1 MQFTCICEG
10 CNIQPMNTAPADPA
24 DPADHVLPCVLM
36 RAGTSRGPFFLR
48 DWLPADE
55 AARNE
60 LLVGAIGASDLLQVD
75 GVGGGSSLTSKVAIV
90 SRSAEPG
97 CDVDYLF
104 AQVGVGPQSVDTRP
118 NCGNM
123 LSGVGPFAIEQ
134 GLVRAT
140 DGQTRLRVFN
150 VNTRSRIDVTVQ
162 TPGGRVTYEGQ
173 TGIDRVAGR
182 AAAVQLEFLDAWG
195 AVTGSVF
202 PTGRRIDTVLGV
214 PMTCIDAAMPLMII
228 QAHSLG
234 LQGHETPAELDANP
248 ALLQRLE
255 SLRCAAG
262 ELMGLGDVRTSVV
275 PKPVVVSAGDDA
287 HSITSR
293 YFTPRRCHAS
303 HAVTGAIGVSAA
315 FALPGT
321 VASSALQEPGA
332 RSVAVLHPQG
342 RIQVDVVIE
351 GQGEQAA
358 IRRAALVRTARKIF
372 QGELHIPAYVFSKP
386 LPRLLSG
393 ALHGALPGALHGAPA
408 PSPSPVEG
416 FPLCAAPG
424 AALSSTTTGDK
435 NMHPKLWAPLI
446 AAASLAAATSALAFP
461 TRTIT
466 IVVPTAAGGGNDAMA
481 RTIAQKLGPLLGQT
495 VIIDNR
501 AGANGSIASEFVA
514 RATPDGHTLMLG
526 YIATHAMNPA
536 LQKLR
541 YDPVTDFEPVGLV
554 GYSPTLMVAS
564 GVAPI
569 KDVKDLVAQL
579 KAKPDKFAYAS
590 AGNGTAPHFAA
601 ELFKLSTG
609 VQMLGVPYKGA
620 APAVSDTIGG
630 QTHVMFPSLFTGVP
644 HVKSGKLK
652 ALAIAG
658 PKRSALLP
666 DVPTLKE
673 MGVDGVDVQ
682 QWYALFAPAKT
693 PKAVVD
699 QLNKALNQV
708 LNDKE
713 VIQRIEGHGA
723 DVETSSPEQLAAL
736 VKAEGIKWRGVVQ
749 KARLTA
755 D

>member
-1 MQFTCICEG
+1 MKPLSI
-10 CNIQPMNTAPADPA
+10 
-24 DPADHVLPCVLM
+24 PCVLM

-48 DWLPADE
+48 DWLPAGDE
-55 AARNE
+55 ARDQA
-60 LLVGAIGASDLLQVD
+60 LIGAIGASDLLQVD
-75 GVGGGSSLTSKVAIV
+75 GVGGGSTLTSKVAIV
-90 SRSAEPG
+90 SRSVQPE

-104 AQVGVGPQSVDTRP
+104 AQVGVGDQSVDTRP

-134 GLVRAT
+134 GLVRAAN
-140 DGQTRLRVFN
+140 GQTRVRVYN

-162 TPGGRVTYEGQ
+162 TPQGQVSYEGD
-173 TGIDRVAGR
+173 TGIDGVAGT
-182 AAAVQLEFLDAWG
+182 AAAIQLDFLDAWG

-202 PTGRRIDTVLGV
+202 PTGQRINVIDGV
-214 PMTCIDAAMPLMII
+214 AMTCIDAAMPLMII
-228 QAHSLG
+228 RAMDLG
-234 LQGHETPAELDANP
+234 VSGREAPAELDANRP
-248 ALLQRLE
+248 LMARIEQ
-255 SLRCAAG
+255 LRRAAG
-262 ELMGLGDVRTSVV
+262 ERMGLGEVSHSVV
-275 PKPVVVSAGDDA
+275 PKPVLVSAGHDD

-293 YFTPRRCHAS
+293 YFTPKRCHAS

-321 VASSALQEPGA
+321 VASSALQVSGA
-332 RSVAVLHPQG
+332 RSVALLHPQG
-342 RIQVDVVIE
+342 RIDVAVEIMGE
-351 GQGEQAA
+351 GTTAA
-358 IRRAALVRTARKIF
+358 IHRAALVRTARKIF

-386 LPRLLSG
+386 PE
-393 ALHGALPGALHGAPA
+393 LH
-408 PSPSPVEG
+408 PS
-416 FPLCAAPG
+416 
-424 AALSSTTTGDK
+424 GDK
-435 NMHPKLWAPLI
+435 TMTPARTLATPL
-446 AAASLAAATSALAFP
+446 LAAALAMAAPAALAFP
-461 TRTIT
+461 TKTIT

-495 VIIDNR
+495 IIIDNR

-541 YDPVTDFEPVGLV
+541 YDPVADFEPIGLV

-564 GVAPI
+564 SSVPI
-569 KDVKDLVAQL
+569 KDVKDLIAQL
-579 KAKPDKFAYAS
+579 KAKPDKYAYAS

-601 ELFKLSTG
+601 ELFKLSAG
-609 VQMLGVPYKGA
+609 VEMLGVPYKGS

-630 QTHVMFPSLFTGVP
+630 QTAVMFPSLFTGVP

-652 ALAIAG
+652 ALAVAG

-673 MGVDGVDVQ
+673 AGVGGVEVQ
-682 QWYALFAPAKT
+682 QWYAIFAPAKT
-693 PKAVVD
+693 PKAVVA

-708 LNDKE
+708 LGDKD
-713 VIQRIEGHGA
+713 VIKRIEDHGA
-723 DVETSSPEQLAAL
+723 DVESSTPDELGTL
-736 VKAEGIKWRGVVQ
+736 VKSELVKWKGVVQ
-749 KARLTA
+749 KAKLTA

>member
-1 MQFTCICEG
+1 M
-10 CNIQPMNTAPADPA
+10 PATATDLALPC
-24 DPADHVLPCVLM
+24 VLPCVLM

-55 AARNE
+55 TARNE

-75 GVGGGSSLTSKVAIV
+75 GVGGGSTLTSKVAIV
-90 SRSAEPG
+90 SRSQQPG

-104 AQVGVGPQSVDTRP
+104 AQVGVGQQSVDTRP

-134 GLVRAT
+134 GLVPAR
-140 DGQTRLRVFN
+140 DGQTTLRVFN

-162 TPGGRVTYEGQ
+162 TPGGRVCYEGS
-173 TGIDRVAGR
+173 TGIDGVAGQ
-182 AAAVQLEFLDAWG
+182 AAAIQLDFLDAWG

-202 PTGRRIDTVLGV
+202 PTGQRINVLHGV
-214 PMTCIDAAMPLMII
+214 PVTCIDAAMPLMVMR
-228 QAHSLG
+228 AVDLG
-234 LQGHETPAELDANP
+234 LQGNETPAELDAQP
-248 ALLQRLE
+248 ALLARLE
-255 SLRCAAG
+255 ALRMEAG
-262 ELMGLGDVRTSVV
+262 ALMGLGDVSTSVI
-275 PKPVVVSAGDDA
+275 PKPVIVSAGDDGD
-287 HSITSR
+287 SITSR

-321 VASSALQEPGA
+321 VASAALQRPGP
-332 RSVAVLHPQG
+332 RSVSVLHPQG
-342 RIQVDVVIE
+342 RIRVDVVIE
-351 GQGEQAA
+351 GVGEHAA
-358 IRRAALVRTARKIF
+358 IQRAALVRTARKIF
-372 QGELHIPAYVFSKP
+372 QGDLHIPAYVFSKP
-386 LPRLLSG
+386 ILMPTPEGDNTMHKHLLT
-393 ALHGALPGALHGAPA
+393 
-408 PSPSPVEG
+408 
-416 FPLCAAPG
+416 PL
-424 AALSSTTTGDK
+424 
-435 NMHPKLWAPLI
+435 
-446 AAASLAAATSALAFP
+446 LAAAALTAAAPAAHAFP
-461 TRTIT
+461 TKTVT

-495 VIIDNR
+495 IIIDNR

-541 YDPVTDFEPVGLV
+541 YDPVADFEPVGLV

-579 KAKPDKFAYAS
+579 KAKPDKYAYAS

-601 ELFKLSTG
+601 ELFKLNAG

-630 QTHVMFPSLFTGVP
+630 QTQVMFPSLFTGVP

-658 PKRSALLP
+658 PKRSSLLP

-682 QWYALFAPAKT
+682 QWYGIFAPAKT
-693 PKAVVD
+693 PKAIVD

-708 LNDKE
+708 LNDKD
-713 VIQRIEGHGA
+713 VIKRIEDHGA
-723 DVETSSPEQLAAL
+723 DVETSTPEQLGSMVKTEL
-736 VKAEGIKWRGVVQ
+736 VKWKAVVQ